1 VRRAA
6 GIVVAGGAL
15 ILAGFTF
22 AASELLVPGIGFLAL
37 GAGTAVWMFLAAHAA
52 SVTRSVDVD
61 RVVEDQPLEVR
72 IDVRAGPLGL
82 PGAEVLD
89 SLAGATVR
97 LSGSPGRLAS
107 RSTEVRVIGRFPR
120 RGRHQL
126 DPPTLVLSD
135 ALGLTRVVRPSRAP
149 PQDVLVLPRT
159 ERLRW
164 LGGNTPDRLDR
175 QSGAAQLE
183 MLAALEIDG
192 LRPYRP
198 GTPASRISWSAL
210 ARGAGLLERRL
221 LADRDAGP
229 LVILDL
235 RSAGGGDEI
244 DAAVRAA
251 ASLTLELA
259 RRTGCELLLPG
270 DRRPLHIG
278 SDLGSWAAAHAR
290 LALVE
295 GGPAAPAPW
304 AAAGPRLGAT
314 FYVAARPSRLPERLT
329 RGAQNGFVLVLP
341 SSLAPSGR
349 ALPRFEVSGCRGYL
363 LGHHASPGMRR
374 EQVA

>member
-1 VRRAA
+1 MRRAA

-15 ILAGFTF
+15 ILAAFTF
-22 AASELLVPGIGFLAL
+22 AASELLVPGVGFLLL
-37 GAGTAVWMFLAAHAA
+37 GVGSATWMFLAAHAA
-52 SVTRSVDVD
+52 SVRRSVDVD

-72 IDVRAGPLGL
+72 IEVRGGPLGL

-89 SLAGATVR
+89 SLAGHSVR

-107 RSTEVRVIGRFPR
+107 RSTEVRVVGRFPR
-120 RGRHQL
+120 RGLHHL
-126 DPPTLVLSD
+126 EPPTLALSD
-135 ALGLTRVVRPSRAP
+135 ALGLVRLVRPSRTP
-149 PQDVLVLPRT
+149 PQTVLVLPRT

-164 LGGNTPDRLDR
+164 LGGETADQLDR
-175 QSGAAQLE
+175 QSGVAQLE
-183 MLAALEIDG
+183 MLAALEVDG
-192 LRPYRP
+192 LRPYQP

-221 LADRDAGP
+221 RADRESGP

-235 RSAGGGDEI
+235 RSDGSREAV

-251 ASLTLELA
+251 ASLTRELA

-270 DRRPLHIG
+270 DRRPLQIG
-278 SDLGSWAAAHAR
+278 SDLGSWPVAHAR

-295 GGPAAPAPW
+295 GGPEAPAPW
-304 AAAGPRLGAT
+304 AASAPRTGMT
-314 FYVAARPSRLPERLT
+314 FYVAAQPRRLSERLT
-329 RGAQNGFVLVLP
+329 RGGHAGLVLVLP
-341 SSLAPSGR
+341 SPAIPPGR
-349 ALPRFEVSGCRGYL
+349 AVPRFEVSGCRGYL
-363 LGHHASPGMRR
+363 LGHHASPRVHR